1 MRRGLGKGLE
11 ELLAIYDR
19 EEESVVTESKKVEN
33 EIPSRATVSAN
44 TASPMSSNRNGVSK
58 ININEIYPNPNQP
71 RKTFD
76 RESLEELAESIRVHG
91 LIQPI
96 IVNKMDDGYLIIA
109 GERRYRACKLA
120 GLTEID
126 AIVKNY
132 SDRQIA
138 EISIIE
144 NLQRE
149 DLNPIEI
156 AKSLQKLMQEYNIT
170 QEQVASRIGKN
181 RSSIANYVRLLSLYP
196 EVIDMVE
203 KGKVSHGHAKCLVA
217 VTDYPTQLM
226 LAKKVAQ
233 NKLTVRALEKEIDIL
248 LGKGKSKKAANLP
261 SQELLAFISDLQRK
275 LGTKVTLLGNDK
287 KGRIYIDYYS
297 QDDLDRIYDIILK

>member
-1 MRRGLGKGLE
+1 
-11 ELLAIYDR
+11 
-19 EEESVVTESKKVEN
+19 
-33 EIPSRATVSAN
+33 
-44 TASPMSSNRNGVSK
+44 
-58 ININEIYPNPNQP
+58 
-71 RKTFD
+71 
-76 RESLEELAESIRVHG
+76 
-91 LIQPI
+91 
-96 IVNKMDDGYLIIA
+96 
-109 GERRYRACKLA
+109 
-120 GLTEID
+120 
-126 AIVKNY
+126 
-132 SDRQIA
+132 
-138 EISIIE
+138 
-144 NLQRE
+144 
-149 DLNPIEI
+149 
-156 AKSLQKLMQEYNIT
+156 
-170 QEQVASRIGKN
+170 
-181 RSSIANYVRLLSLYP
+181 
-196 EVIDMVE
+196 MVE

>member
-19 EEESVVTESKKVEN
+19 EDVSNNSKSLESINNKQ
-33 EIPSRATVSAN
+33 N
-44 TASPMSSNRNGVSK
+44 TATLSAKTDIGGSVSK
-58 ININEIYPNPNQP
+58 IKISEIYPNPNQP

-76 RESLEELAESIRVHG
+76 QESLNELADSIRIHG

-96 IVNKMDDGYLIIA
+96 TVNKMDDGYLIIA
-109 GERRYRACKLA
+109 GERRFRASKLA

-132 SDRQIA
+132 TDRQIA

-181 RSSIANYVRLLSLYP
+181 RSSIANYIRLLNLYP

-203 KGKVSHGHAKCLVA
+203 KGKVSHGHAKCLVS

-233 NKLTVRALEKEIDIL
+233 NKLTVRALEKEIDII
-248 LGKGKSKKAANLP
+248 LGKGKSKKIANLP
-261 SQELLAFISDLQRK
+261 SDELLGFISDLQRK

>member
-1 MRRGLGKGLE
+1 MKRGLGKGLE

-19 EEESVVTESKKVEN
+19 EEPKVERLSEN
-33 EIPSRATVSAN
+33 EI
-44 TASPMSSNRNGVSK
+44 TASPTYRNIDKDGVTK
-58 ININEIYPNPNQP
+58 INIDEIYPNPNQP
-71 RKTFD
+71 RKNFD

-96 IVNKMDDGYLIIA
+96 IVNKMQDGYLIIA
-109 GERRYRACKLA
+109 GERRFRACKLA
-120 GLTEID
+120 GLTQID

-181 RSSIANYVRLLSLYP
+181 RSSIANYIRLLNLYP

-233 NKLTVRALEKEIDIL
+233 NKLTVRALEKEIDII
-248 LGKGKSKKAANLP
+248 LGKGKTKTSAKLP

>member
-19 EEESVVTESKKVEN
+19 EDENKKINNNYEN
-33 EIPSRATVSAN
+33 DNKSYENVN
-44 TASPMSSNRNGVSK
+44 NVDKNGISK

-76 RESLEELAESIRVHG
+76 KESLEELAESIRIHG

-96 IVNKMDDGYLIIA
+96 TVNKMSDGYLIIA

-120 GLTEID
+120 GLTQID

-132 SDRQIA
+132 SGRQIA

-170 QEQVASRIGKN
+170 QDQVASRIGKN

-217 VTDYPTQLM
+217 ITDYPTQLM

-233 NKLTVRALEKEIDIL
+233 NKLTVRALEKEIDAL
-248 LGKGKSKKAANLP
+248 LGKNKSKKAAVLP
-261 SQELLAFISDLQRK
+261 SSELMAFVGDLQRK

-297 QDDLDRIYDIILK
+297 QDDLDRIYDIIFK

>member
-1 MRRGLGKGLE
+1 MRKGLGKGLE
-11 ELLAIYDR
+11 ELLAIYDH
-19 EEESVVTESKKVEN
+19 EESTTVNEPSKEEV
-33 EIPSRATVSAN
+33 
-44 TASPMSSNRNGVSK
+44 ASVKPSSNSSTLKGNVSK
-58 ININEIYPNPNQP
+58 ISIQDIYPNPNQP

-76 RESLEELAESIRVHG
+76 QESLEELADSIKVHG

-132 SDRQIA
+132 SERQIA

-170 QEQVASRIGKN
+170 QEQVAARIGKN
-181 RSSIANYVRLLSLYP
+181 RSSIANYIRLLNLYP

-217 VTDYPTQLM
+217 VTDYPTQLL

-233 NKLTVRALEKEIDIL
+233 NKLTVRALEKEIDII
-248 LGKGKSKKAANLP
+248 LGKGKAKKTAHLP
-261 SQELLAFISDLQRK
+261 SDELLGFIIDFQRK

-297 QDDLDRIYDIILK
+297 QDDLDRIYDIVLRR

>member
-19 EEESVVTESKKVEN
+19 EDEN
-33 EIPSRATVSAN
+33 K
-44 TASPMSSNRNGVSK
+44 K
-58 ININEIYPNPNQP
+58 INNNYENDNKSYENTNNIDKNGISEINISEIYPNPNQP

-76 RESLEELAESIRVHG
+76 KESLEELAESIRIHG

-96 IVNKMDDGYLIIA
+96 TVNKMDDGYLIIA

-120 GLTEID
+120 GLTQID

-132 SDRQIA
+132 SGRQIA

-170 QEQVASRIGKN
+170 QDQVASRIGKN

-217 VTDYPTQLM
+217 ITDYPTQLM

-233 NKLTVRALEKEIDIL
+233 NKLTVRALEKEIDAL
-248 LGKGKSKKAANLP
+248 LGKNKSKKPSSLP
-261 SQELLAFISDLQRK
+261 SNELMAFVGDLQRK

-287 KGRIYIDYYS
+287 NGRIYIDYYS
-297 QDDLDRIYDIILK
+297 QDDLDRIYDIIFK

>member
-1 MRRGLGKGLE
+1 MKRGLGKGLE
-11 ELLAIYDR
+11 ALLAIYDT
-19 EEESVVTESKKVEN
+19 EEAEKNSQPTSEQVQDVVKDVAPVQT
-33 EIPSRATVSAN
+33 N
-44 TASPMSSNRNGVSK
+44 TATKQGGVTK

-76 RESLEELAESIRVHG
+76 QESLDELAESIKVHG

-109 GERRYRACKLA
+109 GERRFRACKLA
-120 GLTEID
+120 GLSEID

-132 SDRQIA
+132 SGRQIA

-170 QEQVASRIGKN
+170 QEQVAERIGKN
-181 RSSIANYVRLLSLYP
+181 RSSIANYLRLLSLYP
-196 EVIDMVE
+196 EVINMVE
-203 KGKVSHGHAKCLVA
+203 KGKVSHGHAKCLVSI
-217 VTDYPTQLM
+217 TDYPTQLM
-226 LAKKVAQ
+226 LAKKAAQ
-233 NKLTVRALEKEIDIL
+233 NKLTVRALEKEIDLI
-248 LGKGKSKKAANLP
+248 LGKDKAKKPAKLP
-261 SQELLAFISDLQRK
+261 SHELTAFVEELQRK

-297 QDDLDRIYDIILK
+297 QDDLDRLYDVILK

>member
-11 ELLAIYDR
+11 ELLAIYDT
-19 EEESVVTESKKVEN
+19 EEKQTPKQTEIKETPVYTLTS
-33 EIPSRATVSAN
+33 I
-44 TASPMSSNRNGVSK
+44 NGAKDNVFK
-58 ININEIYPNPNQP
+58 IKLSEIYANPNQP
-71 RKTFD
+71 RKHFD
-76 RESLEELAESIRVHG
+76 QDSLQELAESIRVHG

-96 IVNKMDDGYLIIA
+96 IVNKTDSGYLIIA
-109 GERRYRACKLA
+109 GERRFRASKLA

-132 SDRQIA
+132 TDRQMA

-156 AKSLQKLMQEYNIT
+156 AKSIQKLMQEYSIT
-170 QEQVASRIGKN
+170 QEQVASRLGKS
-181 RSSIANYVRLLSLYP
+181 RSGIANYVRLLTLYP
-196 EVIDMVE
+196 EVIDLVE
-203 KGKVSHGHAKCLVA
+203 KGKVSLGHAKCLVSIE
-217 VTDYPTQLM
+217 DYPTQLM

-233 NKLTVRALEKEIDIL
+233 NKLTVRALEKEISSL
-248 LGKGKSKKAANLP
+248 LGKNKSKKATPLP
-261 SQELLAFISDLQRK
+261 STELTSFVNELQKK

-297 QDDLDRIYDIILK
+297 QDDLDRLYDIILK

>member
-19 EEESVVTESKKVEN
+19 EEPVNQTSTPEVESPEKITHTAPTLSGKKD
-33 EIPSRATVSAN
+33 
-44 TASPMSSNRNGVSK
+44 GVNK
-58 ININEIYPNPNQP
+58 LNIEEVYPNPNQP

-132 SDRQIA
+132 SERQIA

-233 NKLTVRALEKEIDIL
+233 NKLTVRALEKEIDII
-248 LGKGKSKKAANLP
+248 LGKGKSKKSATLP

>member
-19 EEESVVTESKKVEN
+19 EDEN
-33 EIPSRATVSAN
+33 K
-44 TASPMSSNRNGVSK
+44 K
-58 ININEIYPNPNQP
+58 INNNYENDNKSYENTNNIDKNGISKLNISEIYPNPNQP

-76 RESLEELAESIRVHG
+76 KESLEELAESIRIHG

-96 IVNKMDDGYLIIA
+96 TVNKMSDGYLIIA

-120 GLTEID
+120 GLTQID

-132 SDRQIA
+132 SGRQIA

-170 QEQVASRIGKN
+170 QDQVASRIGKN

-217 VTDYPTQLM
+217 ITDYPTQLM

-233 NKLTVRALEKEIDIL
+233 NKLTVRALEKEIDAL
-248 LGKGKSKKAANLP
+248 LGKNKSKKAANLP
-261 SQELLAFISDLQRK
+261 SNELMAFVGDLQRK

-297 QDDLDRIYDIILK
+297 QDDLDRIYDIIFK

>member
-1 MRRGLGKGLE
+1 MLNNTDKNG
-11 ELLAIYDR
+11 I
-19 EEESVVTESKKVEN
+19 SKL
-33 EIPSRATVSAN
+33 
-44 TASPMSSNRNGVSK
+44 
-58 ININEIYPNPNQP
+58 NINEIYPNPNQP

-76 RESLEELAESIRVHG
+76 KESLEELAESIRIHG

-96 IVNKMDDGYLIIA
+96 TVNKMSDGYLIIA

-120 GLTEID
+120 GLTQID

-132 SDRQIA
+132 SGRQIA

-170 QEQVASRIGKN
+170 QDQVASRIGKN

-217 VTDYPTQLM
+217 ITDYPTQLM

-233 NKLTVRALEKEIDIL
+233 NKLTVRALEKEIDAL
-248 LGKGKSKKAANLP
+248 LGKNKAKKTASLP
-261 SQELLAFISDLQRK
+261 SNELMAFVGDLQRK

-297 QDDLDRIYDIILK
+297 QDDLDRIYDIIFK

>member
-1 MRRGLGKGLE
+1 MKRGLGKGLE
-11 ELLAIYDR
+11 ALLAIYDNQPAEQPKQTVQEKPVER
-19 EEESVVTESKKVEN
+19 LQVEPVNSIDRYTQSQGDVFKIDISKV
-33 EIPSRATVSAN
+33 
-44 TASPMSSNRNGVSK
+44 
-58 ININEIYPNPNQP
+58 YPNPNQP
-71 RKTFD
+71 RKNFD
-76 RESLEELAESIRVHG
+76 KESLNELAESIRIHG

-109 GERRYRACKLA
+109 GERRFRACKIV
-120 GLTEID
+120 GLKEID

-132 SDRQIA
+132 SPRQIE

-170 QEQVASRIGKN
+170 QEDVASRLGIS
-181 RSSIANYVRLLSLYP
+181 RSAVANYVRLLTLYP
-196 EVIDMVE
+196 EVIDMVI
-203 KGKVSHGHAKCLVA
+203 KGKISFGHAKCLVA
-217 VTDYPTQLM
+217 VEDYPNQLG

-233 NKLTVRALEKEIDIL
+233 NKLTVRALEKEIAL
-248 LGKGKSKKAANLP
+248 LNGENPKKKFKNTI
-261 SQELLAFISDLQRK
+261 SYELNHFIEELQRR
-275 LGTKVTLLGNDK
+275 LGTKVSLIGNDK

-297 QDDLDRIYDIILK
+297 QDDLDRMYDIILK

>member
-19 EEESVVTESKKVEN
+19 EDENKKINNNYEN
-33 EIPSRATVSAN
+33 NNKIQEN
-44 TASPMSSNRNGVSK
+44 SNNIEKNGILK

-76 RESLEELAESIRVHG
+76 RESLEELAESIRIHG

-96 IVNKMDDGYLIIA
+96 TVNKMPDGYLIIA

-120 GLTEID
+120 GLTQID

-170 QEQVASRIGKN
+170 QDQVASRIGKN

-196 EVIDMVE
+196 EVIDMIE

-233 NKLTVRALEKEIDIL
+233 NKLTVRALEKEIDAL
-248 LGKGKSKKAANLP
+248 LGKNKSKKSAVLP
-261 SQELLAFISDLQRK
+261 SNELMAFVGDLQRK

-297 QDDLDRIYDIILK
+297 QDDLDRIYDIIFK

>member
-1 MRRGLGKGLE
+1 MKRGLGKGLE

-19 EEESVVTESKKVEN
+19 EESTSQPENNENISKN
-33 EIPSRATVSAN
+33 INNINNFN
-44 TASPMSSNRNGVSK
+44 TNAVKNGNVSK

-71 RKTFD
+71 RKVFD
-76 RESLEELAESIRVHG
+76 QQSLDELAESIRVHG

-132 SDRQIA
+132 SSRQIA

-170 QEQVASRIGKN
+170 QEQVAARIGKN

-217 VTDYPTQLM
+217 ITDYPTQLM

-248 LGKGKSKKAANLP
+248 LGKGKSKKSPNLP
-261 SQELLAFISDLQRK
+261 SNELISFINELQKR

-297 QDDLDRIYDIILK
+297 QDDLDRLYDIILK

>member
-19 EEESVVTESKKVEN
+19 EEPKN
-33 EIPSRATVSAN
+33 EEQKIQPEISIGAPQRQLTTN
-44 TASPMSSNRNGVSK
+44 KDGVSK
-58 ININEIYPNPNQP
+58 INIEEIYPNPNQP

-96 IVNKMDDGYLIIA
+96 IVNKMTDGFLIIA
-109 GERRYRACKLA
+109 GERRFRACKLA
-120 GLTEID
+120 GLTQID

-132 SDRQIA
+132 TERQIA

-181 RSSIANYVRLLSLYP
+181 RSSIANYVRLLTLYP

-233 NKLTVRALEKEIDIL
+233 NKLTVRALEKEIDII
-248 LGKGKSKKAANLP
+248 LGKGKSKKVSTLP
-261 SQELLAFISDLQRK
+261 SQELLAFISDMQRR

>member
-19 EEESVVTESKKVEN
+19 ED
-33 EIPSRATVSAN
+33 
-44 TASPMSSNRNGVSK
+44 SSNNREENAIEYKPTIANNMNSTNKDGVSK
-58 ININEIYPNPNQP
+58 IKISEIYPNPNQP

-109 GERRYRACKLA
+109 GERRYRASKLA

-132 SDRQIA
+132 TDRQIA

-217 VTDYPTQLM
+217 ITDYPTQLM

-233 NKLTVRALEKEIDIL
+233 NKLTVRALEKEIDII
-248 LGKGKSKKAANLP
+248 LGKGKTKKSPNLP

>member
-11 ELLAIYDR
+11 ELLAIYDT
-19 EEESVVTESKKVEN
+19 EETVNSVKNISEKPTIKYEN
-33 EIPSRATVSAN
+33 SINITKNSD
-44 TASPMSSNRNGVSK
+44 VSK
-58 ININEIYPNPNQP
+58 IKLSEVYPNPNQP

-76 RESLEELAESIRVHG
+76 SESLQELADSIRVHG

-96 IVNKMDDGYLIIA
+96 IVNKMDNGYLIIA
-109 GERRYRACKLA
+109 GERRYRACKLL
-120 GLTEID
+120 GLDEVD

-170 QEQVASRIGKN
+170 QEQVATRIGKN
-181 RSSIANYVRLLSLYP
+181 RSSIANYIRLLTLYP
-196 EVIDMVE
+196 EVIDLVE
-203 KGKVSHGHAKCLVA
+203 KGKISHGHAKCLVA

-226 LAKKVAQ
+226 LAKKIAQ
-233 NKLTVRALEKEIDIL
+233 NKLTVRALEKEINII
-248 LGKGKSKKAANLP
+248 LGKDKSKKNPKLP
-261 SQELLAFISDLQRK
+261 SDELKMFISELQRK

-297 QDDLDRIYDIILK
+297 QDDLDRIYEIILK

>member
-19 EEESVVTESKKVEN
+19 EDEN
-33 EIPSRATVSAN
+33 KNINNQENSNKSYEN
-44 TASPMSSNRNGVSK
+44 TNNLEKNGISK

-76 RESLEELAESIRVHG
+76 KESLEELAESIRIHG

-96 IVNKMDDGYLIIA
+96 TVNKMSDGYLIIA

-170 QEQVASRIGKN
+170 QDQVASRIGKN

-217 VTDYPTQLM
+217 ITDYPTQLM

-233 NKLTVRALEKEIDIL
+233 NKLTVRALEKEIDAL
-248 LGKGKSKKAANLP
+248 LGKNKSKKPATLP
-261 SQELLAFISDLQRK
+261 SNELMAFVGDLQRK

-297 QDDLDRIYDIILK
+297 QDDLDRIYDIIFK

>member
-1 MRRGLGKGLE
+1 MKRGLGKGLE
-11 ELLAIYDR
+11 ELLAIYD
-19 EEESVVTESKKVEN
+19 TETPETKTETVERKPT
-33 EIPSRATVSAN
+33 PSPVNAVDRYTQSQ
-44 TASPMSSNRNGVSK
+44 GDVSK
-58 ININEIYPNPNQP
+58 IELSKIYPNPNQP
-71 RKTFD
+71 RKNFD
-76 RESLEELAESIRVHG
+76 KESLDELADSIRIHG

-109 GERRYRACKLA
+109 GERRFRACKIA

-132 SDRQIA
+132 SERQIA

-156 AKSLQKLMQEYNIT
+156 AKSIQKLMQEYDIT
-170 QEQVASRIGKN
+170 QESVAERLGKSR
-181 RSSIANYVRLLSLYP
+181 SAVANYVRLLSLYP
-196 EVIDMVE
+196 EVIEMVE
-203 KGKVSHGHAKCLVA
+203 KGKISFGHAKCLVA
-217 VTDYPTQLM
+217 INDYPTQLL

-233 NKLTVRALEKEIDIL
+233 NKLTVRALEKEISL
-248 LGKGKSKKAANLP
+248 LNGDTHKKKSKYGISFEMSN
-261 SQELLAFISDLQRK
+261 FIEDLQRK
-275 LGTKVTLLGNDK
+275 LGTKVNVIGNDN

-297 QDDLDRIYDIILK
+297 RDDIDRIYDVIFK

>member
-1 MRRGLGKGLE
+1 MKRGLGKGLE
-11 ELLAIYDR
+11 ELLAIYD
-19 EEESVVTESKKVEN
+19 TESPSKEPVETAPKF
-33 EIPSRATVSAN
+33 EN
-44 TASPMSSNRNGVSK
+44 TTNPVDRYTQSQGDVSK
-58 ININEIYPNPNQP
+58 ISLSKVYPNPNQP
-71 RKTFD
+71 RKNFD
-76 RESLEELAESIRVHG
+76 KESLNELADSIRIHG

-109 GERRYRACKLA
+109 GERRYRACKMA

-132 SDRQIA
+132 SERQIA

-156 AKSLQKLMQEYNIT
+156 ARCIQKLMQEYRIT
-170 QEQVASRIGKN
+170 QEDVASRLGKS
-181 RSSIANYVRLLSLYP
+181 RSAIANYVRLLGLYP
-196 EVIDMVE
+196 DVIEMVE
-203 KGKVSHGHAKCLVA
+203 NGKVPLGHAKCLVSI
-217 VTDYPTQLM
+217 TDYPTQLM

-248 LGKGKSKKAANLP
+248 TNGERKRKRYTGSLEMDN
-261 SQELLAFISDLQRK
+261 FIDMLQKK
-275 LGTKVTLLGNDK
+275 LGTRASYIGNER

-297 QDDLDRIYDIILK
+297 QDDLDRIYDVLNK